1 MVNGSPRRAR
11 ARSPLAVLQA
21 LSCGLLLI
29 CPVCRQGR
37 MSGSLFRLRERCPRC
52 GVVFER
58 DPGEMTGGMAIN
70 MVVSSILGVAL
81 AIYLAFFTTLSIPAL
96 AAILGAVTVGFG
108 LLFHRH
114 ARGLWVAFLYLS
126 GAIDER

>member
-11 ARSPLAVLQA
+11 ATSPLAVLQS
-21 LSCGLLLI
+21 LTCGLLLI

-37 MSGSLFRLRERCPRC
+37 MSRSLFRLRERCPRC

-70 MVVSSILGVAL
+70 MVISSILGVAL
-81 AIYLAFFTTLSIPAL
+81 AIYLAFFTTLSIPVL
-96 AAILGAVTVGFG
+96 AAILAAVTVGFG

-126 GAIDER
+126 GAIHER